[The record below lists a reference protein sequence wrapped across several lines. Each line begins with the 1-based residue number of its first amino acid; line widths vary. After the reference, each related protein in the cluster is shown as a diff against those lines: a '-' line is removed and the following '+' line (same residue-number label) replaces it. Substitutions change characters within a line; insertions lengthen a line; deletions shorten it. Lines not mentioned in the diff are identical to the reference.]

1 METPAGLEDL
11 LVAGWRLS
19 GDGKAIHRSF
29 RFADFT
35 AAFAFMTAVAA
46 EAEAMDHHP
55 DWSNVYNRVDVTLSS
70 HDIGALS
77 GRDVALA
84 RRMNALADAPAN

>member
-1 METPAGLEDL
+1 MPEGLDDL
-11 LVAGWRLS
+11 LASGWSLS

-35 AAFAFMTAVAA
+35 AAFAFMTAVATQ
-46 EAEAMDHHP
+46 AEAMDHHP
-55 DWSNVYNRVDVTLSS
+55 DWTNVYNRVEVTLSS

-84 RRMNALADAPAN
+84 RRMNALAAAPAN